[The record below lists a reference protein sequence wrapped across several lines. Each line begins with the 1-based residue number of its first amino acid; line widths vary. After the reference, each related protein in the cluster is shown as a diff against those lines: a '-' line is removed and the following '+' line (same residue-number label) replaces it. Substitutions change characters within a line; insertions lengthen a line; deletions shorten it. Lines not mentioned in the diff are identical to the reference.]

1 MFSMVR
7 ARIRVRIRE
16 RNMVIR
22 IETELYTLI
31 IYDKVSYTIT

>member
-7 ARIRVRIRE
+7 ARIRVRTRE